1 MSDKRQIDS
10 IERAAWWLL
19 CLFVFSIPWE
29 KSLWLAGIGTASRLL
44 GGVALAAGV
53 LAAIRRKSVRPP
65 NLALVLAAA
74 FVLWVAATYR
84 WSLAPGATEA
94 RAWTFLQ
101 LLAMAWLIW
110 DLCLTAGRPV
120 QLMEAYVWGAV
131 LASGATLIRYAQNH
145 QTYYRRYAA
154 AGFDPNDLALTV
166 ALSIPL
172 SLYLAL
178 RLTGAKRWIYRA
190 AVLSAIAAILL
201 AASRTALI
209 AAFLAFSFAIFTWRR
224 SDRSQRIASAVLLGL
239 LALGTFGLAPSA
251 SRERLASLPTE
262 LAQGTLH
269 NRTRIWKTGLKV
281 LKRHPVVGVGAG
293 AYPEAVRPWLGRPAL
308 AGHEYVAHN
317 TFLSVLVECGLIG
330 FGLFG
335 AMLGVLAL
343 FVWMMPPAERALWS
357 VMLAVWATGVSA
369 LTWEHRKAGWLIFAL
384 IMTQWAPAFREP
396 EERA

>member
-1 MSDKRQIDS
+1 MSDERQVEL
-10 IERAAWWLL
+10 IERAAGWLL

-29 KSLWLAGIGTASRLL
+29 KSLWLPGVGTASRLL
-44 GGVALAAGV
+44 GGVALAAGA

-65 NLALVLAAA
+65 NLALVLAAL

-84 WSLAPGATEA
+84 WSLAPDVTAA
-94 RAWTFLQ
+94 RAWTFVQ
-101 LLAMAWLIW
+101 LLAMVWLIW
-110 DLCLTAGRPV
+110 DLCRSPGRPV
-120 QLMEAYVWGAV
+120 QLMEAYVWGTV
-131 LASGATLIRYAQNH
+131 LTSAATLVRYAQNH

-178 RLTGAKRWIYRA
+178 RLPGIRRWLYRA
-190 AVLSAIAAILL
+190 AVLPAIAAILL

-209 AAFLAFSFAIFTWRR
+209 AAFVAFLFVIFTWRE
-224 SDRSQRIASAVLLGL
+224 SDRAQRISSAVLFGL

-262 LAQGTLH
+262 LTQGTLH

-281 LKRHPVVGVGAG
+281 LRRRPVIGVGSG
-293 AYPEAVRPWLGRPAL
+293 AFPEAVRPWLGRPAIP
-308 AGHEYVAHN
+308 GHEYVAHN

-330 FGLFG
+330 FSLF
-335 AMLGVLAL
+335 AALLGVLAV
-343 FVWMMPPAERALWS
+343 FVWMMPLAERVLWS
-357 VMLAVWATGVSA
+357 VMLAVWATGVST

-384 IMTQWAPAFREP
+384 IMTQWALAFRP
-396 EERA
+396 SGERA

>member
-1 MSDKRQIDS
+1 MSAKRQIDV

-29 KSLWLAGIGTASRLL
+29 KSLWLAGIGTVSRLL
-44 GGVALAAGV
+44 GGVALTAGIV
-53 LAAIRRKSVRPP
+53 AAIRRKWVRPP

-74 FVLWVAATYR
+74 FVLWVGATYF
-84 WSLAPGATEA
+84 WSLAPVATAA

-101 LLAMAWLIW
+101 LLAMVWLIW
-110 DLCLTAGRPV
+110 DLCLEPGRPV
-120 QLMEAYVWGAV
+120 QLMEAYVGGAV
-131 LASGATLIRYAQNH
+131 LVSAATLIRYAQNH

-178 RLTGAKRWIYRA
+178 VVPGAKPWIYRA
-190 AVLSAIAAILL
+190 AVLAAIAAILL

-209 AAFLAFSFAIFTWRR
+209 AAFVAFSFSIFTWRR
-224 SDRSQRIASAVLLGL
+224 SDGAQKIASAALLGL

-251 SRERLASLPTE
+251 SRERLASLPSE
-262 LAQGTLH
+262 LTQGTLH

-330 FGLFG
+330 FGLFA

-343 FVWMMPPAERALWS
+343 FVWMMRPAERGLWP
-357 VMLAVWATGVSA
+357 VMLAVWAIGVST
-369 LTWEHRKAGWLIFAL
+369 LTWEHRKPGWLIFAL
-384 IMTQWAPAFREP
+384 IMTQWAPAFRQP